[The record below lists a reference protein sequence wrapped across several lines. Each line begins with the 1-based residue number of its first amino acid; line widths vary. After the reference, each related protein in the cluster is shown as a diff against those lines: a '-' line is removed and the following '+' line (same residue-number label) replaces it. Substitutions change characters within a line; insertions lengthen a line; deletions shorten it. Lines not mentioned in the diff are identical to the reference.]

1 MIGSLNN
8 ETVFLQKKHGE
19 SLGNQLT
26 TDLNLSSMRGY
37 RVDFETLVKSSRL
50 TMKTIS
56 LNANT
61 VDKKW
66 VVVDA
71 ADQALGRIATKVAA
85 ILRGKTKPTF
95 TPHVDCGDNVI
106 IINAAKIKLTGAK
119 WDQKIYYHHTGFPG
133 GIKSTAAKEI
143 REKRP
148 SNLLKKAIQGMLPK
162 NRLGR
167 VLAGN
172 FRIYDGSKH
181 PHNAQNPDTISI

>member
-1 MIGSLNN
+1 
-8 ETVFLQKKHGE
+8 
-19 SLGNQLT
+19 
-26 TDLNLSSMRGY
+26 
-37 RVDFETLVKSSRL
+37 
-50 TMKTIS
+50 MKTIS

-66 VVVDA
+66 VVIDA
-71 ADQALGRIATKVAA
+71 SDQVLGRLATKVAS
-85 ILRGKTKPTF
+85 IIRGKTKPAF

-106 IINAAKIKLTGAK
+106 IINASKIKLTGAK

-133 GIKSTAAKEI
+133 GIKSATAKEI

-167 VLAGN
+167 VLASN
-172 FRIYDGSKH
+172 FRVYDDDQHLHTG
-181 PHNAQNPDTISI
+181 QNPETISI

>member
-1 MIGSLNN
+1 
-8 ETVFLQKKHGE
+8 
-19 SLGNQLT
+19 
-26 TDLNLSSMRGY
+26 
-37 RVDFETLVKSSRL
+37 
-50 TMKTIS
+50 MKTIS
-56 LNANT
+56 LNVNT

-71 ADQALGRIATKVAA
+71 ANQALGRIATKVAA
-85 ILRGKTKPTF
+85 IIRGKTKPTF

-119 WDQKIYYHHTGFPG
+119 WDQKIYYRHTGFPG
-133 GIKSTAAKEI
+133 GIKSATAKEM
-143 REKRP
+143 RGKKP

-172 FRIYDGSKH
+172 FRIYDDDKH
-181 PHNAQNPDTISI
+181 PHTAQNPELISI

>member
-1 MIGSLNN
+1 
-8 ETVFLQKKHGE
+8 
-19 SLGNQLT
+19 
-26 TDLNLSSMRGY
+26 
-37 RVDFETLVKSSRL
+37 
-50 TMKTIS
+50 MKTIF
-56 LNANT
+56 LNAST

-71 ADQALGRIATKVAA
+71 SDQVLGRVATKVAS
-85 ILRGKTKPTF
+85 IIRGKTKPAF

-133 GIKSTAAKEI
+133 GIKSATAKEM
-143 REKRP
+143 REKKP
-148 SNLLKKAIQGMLPK
+148 SSLLKKAIQGMLPK

-172 FRIYDGSKH
+172 FRVYENDQH
-181 PHNAQNPDTISI
+181 PHTGQNPETISI

>member
-1 MIGSLNN
+1 MCVSH
-8 ETVFLQKKHGE
+8 F
-19 SLGNQLT
+19 
-26 TDLNLSSMRGY
+26 
-37 RVDFETLVKSSRL
+37 DFETFVKSTYL
-50 TMKTIS
+50 NMKTIS

-71 ADQALGRIATKVAA
+71 ADQSLGRIAAKVAS

-106 IINAAKIKLTGAK
+106 VINAGKVKLTGAK

-133 GIKSTAAKEI
+133 GIKSATAKEM
-143 REKRP
+143 REKKP
-148 SNLLKKAIQGMLPK
+148 SGLLQKAIQGMLPK

-172 FRIYDGSKH
+172 FRVYDDSKH
-181 PHNAQNPDTISI
+181 PHTAQNPETISI

>member
-1 MIGSLNN
+1 
-8 ETVFLQKKHGE
+8 
-19 SLGNQLT
+19 
-26 TDLNLSSMRGY
+26 
-37 RVDFETLVKSSRL
+37 
-50 TMKTIS
+50 MKTIS
-56 LNANT
+56 LNVNT

-71 ADQALGRIATKVAA
+71 ANQALGRIATKVAA
-85 ILRGKTKPTF
+85 IIRGKTKPTF

-119 WDQKIYYHHTGFPG
+119 WDQKIYYRHTGFPG
-133 GIKSTAAKEI
+133 GIKSATAKEM
-143 REKRP
+143 RGKKP

-172 FRIYDGSKH
+172 FRIYDDDKH
-181 PHNAQNPDTISI
+181 PHTAQKPELISI

>member
-1 MIGSLNN
+1 MCDSHI
-8 ETVFLQKKHGE
+8 
-19 SLGNQLT
+19 
-26 TDLNLSSMRGY
+26 
-37 RVDFETLVKSSRL
+37 DFKTFVKSTYL
-50 TMKTIS
+50 NMKTIS

-71 ADQALGRIATKVAA
+71 ADQSLGRIAAKVAS

-106 IINAAKIKLTGAK
+106 IINASKVNLTGKK

-133 GIKSTAAKEI
+133 GIKSATAKEM
-143 REKRP
+143 REKKP
-148 SNLLKKAIQGMLPK
+148 SSLLKKAIQGMLPK

-172 FRIYDGSKH
+172 FRVYDDNEH
-181 PHNAQNPDTISI
+181 PHTAQNPETISI

>member
-1 MIGSLNN
+1 
-8 ETVFLQKKHGE
+8 
-19 SLGNQLT
+19 
-26 TDLNLSSMRGY
+26 MRGY
-37 RVDFETLVKSSRL
+37 RVDFKTLVKSSRL

-71 ADQALGRIATKVAA
+71 AGRVLGRVATKVAA

-106 IINAAKIKLTGAK
+106 IINAAKVKLTGAK

-133 GIKSTAAKEI
+133 GIKSATAKEI
-143 REKRP
+143 RKKRP
-148 SNLLKKAIQGMLPK
+148 SSLLKKAIQGMLPK

-172 FRIYDGSKH
+172 FRIYDDSKH